1 MATQHSESDM
11 GIGLTVL
18 FGLLALSGAAAMAV
32 APTQIGKAWG
42 FGVAMLAA
50 ALAVVVAQV
59 YA

>member
-1 MATQHSESDM
+1 M

-18 FGLLALSGAAAMAV
+18 FGLLALGGAAAMAM